1 MRDRLRVPSMIFRYT
16 RGPPNWYRRSIGLG
30 IFSQVIVST
39 TSEIGSLRVTWNAY
53 IIVSLSGTVISIHE
67 APNYDTPK
75 GDDAEMLRRTEE
87 LRNMRKNTHDLLSQL
102 SKIGIE
108 KYKFRVASQKG
119 VRSDLTKTTS
129 RHPASR
135 TRTTVMES
143 SQAVEASANLFYYLF
158 EDYTAPTLF
167 LSNSS
172 VTLGKLVR
180 NDHKP

>member
-1 MRDRLRVPSMIFRYT
+1 MSVIQKRASPSIIGYT
-16 RGPPNWYRRSIGLG
+16 HK
-30 IFSQVIVST
+30 FSP
-39 TSEIGSLRVTWNAY
+39 
-53 IIVSLSGTVISIHE
+53 GTVISIHE
-67 APNYDTPK
+67 APNYDSPK

-102 SKIGIE
+102 SKIGIDQ
-108 KYKFRVASQKG
+108 YKFRVASQKG
-119 VRSDLTKTTS
+119 VRSDLTKTTV

-158 EDYTAPTLF
+158 EDYTAPTSF

-180 NDHKP
+180 KISTYQYLLTTYRLLTTPFIDR